1 MASVSPIARLRRA
14 VRDTRGAELVEFALV
29 LPILLLVIAGILDM
43 GFLFNNYE
51 IVTNAARE
59 GARMAAIPGFTD
71 DAVKDRVNKYVSGA
85 GLPGGAV
92 TTTVDRAVRIDF
104 TGGSFSGVKVVVSYP
119 YTYLILGP
127 VSGLFAG
134 GPIDDDITL
143 KATATMR
150 TELSAGL

>member
-1 MASVSPIARLRRA
+1 MVPVSPMARFRHA

-29 LPILLLVIAGILDM
+29 LPVLLLVIAGILDM

-59 GARMAAIPGFTD
+59 GARMAAIPGFSD
-71 DAVKDRVNKYVSGA
+71 PAVKERVNKYVTGA
-85 GLPGGAV
+85 GLPAGAV
-92 TTTVDRAVRIDF
+92 TTDVDRTVLIDF
-104 TGGSFSGVKVVVSYP
+104 PGGSFHGVKVVVSYP

-127 VSGLFAG
+127 VSKIFAG
-134 GPIDDDITL
+134 GPMNDAITL

-150 TELSAGL
+150 TELAAGL